1 MKAERK
7 GPTTRALDGPY
18 RRPLDAAVPERA
30 APLVG
35 PRPVTSDS
43 PTLVPPGV
51 EVRADEI
58 RMLLV
63 PGDMW
68 ERMEEMGREVG
79 ASGPIALINIALERL
94 RLALEAGEK

>member
-1 MKAERK
+1 
-7 GPTTRALDGPY
+7 
-18 RRPLDAAVPERA
+18 
-30 APLVG
+30 
-35 PRPVTSDS
+35 
-43 PTLVPPGV
+43 
-51 EVRADEI
+51 
-58 RMLLV
+58 MLLV